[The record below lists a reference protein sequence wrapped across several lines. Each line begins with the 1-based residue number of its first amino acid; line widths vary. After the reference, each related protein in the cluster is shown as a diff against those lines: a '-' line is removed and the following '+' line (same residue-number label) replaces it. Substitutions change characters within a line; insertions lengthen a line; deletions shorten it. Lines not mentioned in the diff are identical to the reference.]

1 MRLTCLLCM
10 GCHQAKQPMPGKVGI
25 ASFDPRFEGRQH
37 AFRPQRVF
45 HPPPAVADVSGL
57 LRRRV
62 RRHCRR
68 FGFAR
73 CVFHASTFLR
83 PFARRA
89 LPRFLAPMDALTPA
103 PTALRPRASSMN
115 TAGAAQVSL
124 LPPLGLPTIPSPTVQ
139 CRGRGSAPLRSVTS
153 RRAATWPLGLS
164 PVPTSR
170 VTRRL
175 VPRHRPNRVRCVSPC
190 GDALRT
196 GRSRFVA
203 LHLMS
208 P

>member
-1 MRLTCLLCM
+1 MCR
-10 GCHQAKQPMPGKVGI
+10 HQAKQPMSGKVGI
-25 ASFDPRFEGRQH
+25 RPIPCTCFDPCFKGRQH
-37 AFRPQRVF
+37 TFCPHRMFQSRPV
-45 HPPPAVADVSGL
+45 VAQVSDL
-57 LRRRV
+57 LRRRR
-62 RRHCRR
+62 RRHYRR
-68 FGFAR
+68 FDFIR

-103 PTALRPRASSMN
+103 PTALWLRTGSMN

-124 LPPLGLPTIPSPTVQ
+124 LLLLGLPIIPSPTVQ
-139 CRGRGSAPLRSVTS
+139 YRGRGSAPLPSVTS

-164 PVPTSR
+164 PSPTSR

-175 VPRHRPNRVRCVSPC
+175 VPRHRPNRVRCVSPL

-196 GRSRFVA
+196 NRSRFVA